1 MEAERPRSRPVV
13 RQARGAG
20 VLGAG
25 LSYRKKGSA
34 SRDTVVGKMTPKF
47 MNPAIGMVPG
57 QDF

>member
-1 MEAERPRSRPVV
+1 MV